1 MHACG
6 HDAHTAILLAVA
18 EIMLARAE
26 SLPGSYVFLFQPAEE
41 LLTGARRMIEGGVL
55 DGLEVERVIGL
66 HVSSALPPGISGV
79 RAGLGM
85 SRAQLFTARLTGGGG
100 HGAQALAEG
109 NVVLAVSSL
118 AARLPGVVEGM
129 EYEWSQCACSAGA
142 IHAGTAPNV
151 IPREALLQGT
161 LRTFTDEQ
169 YDVAMS
175 RLRAVAAQVAD
186 EYSVR
191 VDLDLPSPVPEVV
204 NDKESVDVFRRAAA
218 EALGADSVI
227 DIPPVPQS
235 DDVSEFLR
243 RIPGV
248 YFFVGAR
255 PGTGEAPQHHA
266 PDFAIDEE
274 SIRFGIKALVAG
286 AIALADEG

>member
-1 MHACG
+1 
-6 HDAHTAILLAVA
+6 
-18 EIMLARAE
+18 
-26 SLPGSYVFLFQPAEE
+26 
-41 LLTGARRMIEGGVL
+41 
-55 DGLEVERVIGL
+55 
-66 HVSSALPPGISGV
+66 
-79 RAGLGM
+79 
-85 SRAQLFTARLTGGGG
+85 
-100 HGAQALAEG
+100 
-109 NVVLAVSSL
+109 
-118 AARLPGVVEGM
+118 
-129 EYEWSQCACSAGA
+129 
-142 IHAGTAPNV
+142 
-151 IPREALLQGT
+151 
-161 LRTFTDEQ
+161 
-169 YDVAMS
+169 MS

-255 PGTGEAPQHHA
+255 PGTREAPQHHA